1 MLDLLMKRR
10 SCRKFQQKTVETDKI
25 EKILLSAQLSPSGKN
40 VCPWEFITIED
51 KETLQKLGDCR
62 KPNQPFLPQAPL
74 AIAVLCNTEKSDT
87 WIEDGSIAS
96 AIMQLEA
103 ESLGLGSC
111 WVQIRLRES
120 NQGKSSEEYVRELL
134 GVPKHMAILNII
146 AVGYPEER
154 LPAHTLNEIKTERV
168 HKEIY

>member
-1 MLDLLMKRR
+1 MLDELKEAYGYGEQDAVLVLKDILFKVWNG
-10 SCRKFQQKTVETDKI
+10 RK
-25 EKILLSAQLSPSGKN
+25 SGKWGEYD
-40 VCPWEFITIED
+40 VRFIVIED

-146 AVGYPEER
+146 VVGYPEER